1 VGDMTKEKRMQLI
14 LDKLEVNITFND
26 QEAEWKRQVR
36 TGRNQSSVNDM
47 CKTTLACT
55 ALGSSAA
62 MLIVVISLK
71 TLTKSVAVARPDIEH
86 GTKARQGTC
95 KCSLTARFVDV
106 EQMSVLELKALKQM
120 PHI

>member
-1 VGDMTKEKRMQLI
+1 MQLI
-14 LDKLEVNITFND
+14 LDKLEANVTFND

-47 CKTTLACT
+47 RKTTLACT

-71 TLTKSVAVARPDIEH
+71 TLTKSVAVARLDIEH

-95 KCSLTARFVDV
+95 KCSLPAQFVDA
-106 EQMSVLELKALKQM
+106 EQMSVLELKALKRM
-120 PHI
+120 PHTTIDGHHHNR